1 MFFDVY
7 KKLCEEH
14 NVTCSR
20 AALDMGINKG
30 TVSVWKKKGTSP
42 QAAQLQ
48 KIAEYF
54 GVSGD
59 KQLPATVNCSVGDNV
74 SLYAEITEDD
84 SVPDTGW
91 WDGYVTIEDGD
102 FETGFTVTED
112 VYVYETSGRYSG
124 NEAKFEVVWDFE
136 PQ

>member
-1 MFFDVY
+1 
-7 KKLCEEH
+7 
-14 NVTCSR
+14 
-20 AALDMGINKG
+20 MGINKG

-48 KIAEYF
+48 KI
-54 GVSGD
+54 
-59 KQLPATVNCSVGDNV
+59 NV

-84 SVPDTGW
+84 SVPDTAW

-124 NEAKFEVVWDFE
+124 NEAKFEVTWDFE